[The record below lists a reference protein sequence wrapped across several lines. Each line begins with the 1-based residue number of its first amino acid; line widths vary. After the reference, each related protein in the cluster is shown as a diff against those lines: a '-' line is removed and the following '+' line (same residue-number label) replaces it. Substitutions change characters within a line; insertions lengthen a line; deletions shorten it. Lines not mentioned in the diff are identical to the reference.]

1 MAENNDNTEKPKYF
15 AAKESDETADILLT
29 KADEWFNRIELNGYL
44 DKIRQMW
51 LAYHGAFY
59 EDIENSHNITFSG
72 EQGELTNISV
82 NHIRNIATN
91 MKTLI
96 TSSRPSMQAR
106 STNTDY
112 KSLVQTKLAN
122 GLLDYYLREKKLEN
136 YLDRAVE
143 YALVLGSGYVKMEW
157 NETAGDVYDYNEDTG
172 VEIREGDIE
181 FSNLSPFDVVFDG
194 SREDSN
200 HDWVI
205 CRSFKNKFD
214 LAAKY
219 PEFKSKIEKLKTK
232 DEILQYHFT
241 SINMDDTDLIP
252 VYEFYH
258 KRTEAMEDGR
268 YMLFLSDTITL
279 IDSPMPYR
287 DLPIYRITPGEYLGT
302 PYGYSPLF
310 DLLPIQDAI
319 NSSYSTILTNHNAFG
334 VSNVIVPR
342 GADIN
347 VDFISGG
354 LNIIEGNFTNG
365 RPESLNLTQTPKEIF
380 DFMQILERQM
390 ETISGINAVARGNP
404 PSNLKSGN
412 AMALMASMSIQYMSG
427 LQRSYVQL
435 IEDIGTGLVN
445 VLKDFAS
452 VPRIAMIT
460 GKTNRTEMKEFTGD
474 DLSSINRVIVDIG
487 NPLAKTTA
495 GRVEMAEQMLQMG
508 IIKTPEQYFTVIN
521 TGKLE
526 TMTEDTQSELLL
538 IKSENER
545 LVEGQS
551 VIAVATDQ
559 HSLHIKEH
567 RAVLADPELRF
578 NPELVKRT
586 LDHIQEHLDL
596 LRATDPNMLTMI
608 QEQPLG
614 PVGGSP
620 IAQAPG
626 QPPAPSNISG
636 QAPVTM
642 DVAPQMNT
650 QDLTNMPNL
659 PTPPGPFE
667 GAPVLAEDT
676 LPES

>member
-1 MAENNDNTEKPKYF
+1 MAENDQNSEQSKYF
-15 AAKESDETADILLT
+15 AAKEANETVNVLLS
-29 KADEWFNRIELNGYL
+29 KADDWFNRIEINGYL

-51 LAYHGAFY
+51 MAYHGAYY
-59 EDIENSHNITFSG
+59 EDIEDSHNITFSG
-72 EQGELTNISV
+72 EQGELVNISI

-96 TSSRPSMQAR
+96 TSSRPAMQAR

-136 YLDRAVE
+136 YLERAVE
-143 YALVLGSGYVKMEW
+143 YALVLGSGYIKMEW
-157 NETAGDVYDYNEDTG
+157 NETAGDVYDYNDETG
-172 VEIREGDIE
+172 FEIREGDIE

-205 CRSFKNKFD
+205 CRSFKNKYD

-219 PEFKSKIEKLKTK
+219 PEYKSKIEQLQTK
-232 DEILQYHFT
+232 DELLEYHFT
-241 SINMDDTDLIP
+241 SASMDDTDLIP

-268 YMLFLSDTITL
+268 YMLFLSDDITL

-287 DLPIYRITPGEYLGT
+287 DLPVYRITPGEYLGT

-334 VSNVIVPR
+334 VSNVVVPR

-354 LNIIEGNFTNG
+354 LNIIEGNFTQG
-365 RPESLNLTQTPKEIF
+365 EPKSLNLTQTPKEIF

-412 AMALMASMSIQYMSG
+412 AMALMTSMSIQYMSG

-460 GKTNRTEMKEFTGD
+460 GKSNRTEMKEFTGD

-521 TGKLE
+521 TGKLDS
-526 TMTEDTQSELLL
+526 MTEDTQSELML

-545 LVEGQS
+545 LVDDKT
-551 VIAVATDQ
+551 VVAVATDQ

-578 NPELVKRT
+578 NPELVQRT

-626 QPPAPSNISG
+626 QPPAPSNVPG
-636 QAPVTM
+636 QPPAPM
-642 DVAPQMNT
+642 NVAGQLNME
-650 QDLTNMPNL
+650 DLVNMPNL
-659 PTPPGPFE
+659 PQPPGPFE
-667 GAPVLAEDT
+667 NAPVTADDT